1 MTWEMKKE
9 DYDLS
14 SEELHKKYEND
25 PMFWK
30 DKYENMKNWKD
41 RLENEHWCFP
51 KYKTLFRDIVGYDN
65 ERLKPEEV
73 SFVILDV
80 SCDKKRRLPLLQE
93 LADEQ
98 TEYYQKFK
106 NTDEEYSSLYSV
118 LDDAL
123 NIGMNIVL
131 GEGHITD
138 EDLNYNDSD
147 YYSHIGDDKKTGW
160 QKQIEEWA

>member
-14 SEELHKKYEND
+14 YEELQKKYEND
-25 PMFWK
+25 PMYWK

-51 KYKTLFRDIVGYDN
+51 KYKTLFRNID

-106 NTDEEYSSLYSV
+106 NTDEDYSCLHSV

-123 NIGMNIVL
+123 DIGMNVVL
-131 GEGHITD
+131 GEDHITD
-138 EDLNYNDSD
+138 EDLNYNDTGWD
-147 YYSHIGDDKKTGW
+147 GNKKTTW

>member
-9 DYDLS
+9 DYNLS

-51 KYKTLFRDIVGYDN
+51 KYKTLFRDIVVMTMKDS
-65 ERLKPEEV
+65 RRI
-73 SFVILDV
+73 SFVILD

-98 TEYYQKFK
+98 TEYYQ
-106 NTDEEYSSLYSV
+106 V
-118 LDDAL
+118 
-123 NIGMNIVL
+123 
-131 GEGHITD
+131 
-138 EDLNYNDSD
+138 
-147 YYSHIGDDKKTGW
+147 
-160 QKQIEEWA
+160 QKC